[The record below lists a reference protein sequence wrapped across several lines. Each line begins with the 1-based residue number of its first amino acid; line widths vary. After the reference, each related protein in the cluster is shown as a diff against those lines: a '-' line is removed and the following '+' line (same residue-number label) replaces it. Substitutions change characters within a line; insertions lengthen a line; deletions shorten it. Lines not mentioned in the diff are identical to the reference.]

1 VGHEES
7 PDPEQS
13 HDPEETP
20 MPALRTSLV
29 ALTLGGAVVTTGVVA
44 TSATAAPA
52 TATAPASLT
61 TSATAAPASTGSGTA
76 GAADDGDDGT
86 HPVRSGLRRWLGS
99 LTDEQRQCLRDA
111 GLTRPVGPLDDEQRA
126 ALREQA
132 RAAAEGCGVELPFPR
147 ARAFWAGVSEE
158 QKQCLRDSGLT
169 RPVGPLTAE
178 ERQALREQVRAAAE
192 ACGITLPER
201 APGS

>member
-1 VGHEES
+1 
-7 PDPEQS
+7 
-13 HDPEETP
+13 

-29 ALTLGGAVVTTGVVA
+29 ALALGGAVVTTGVVA

-52 TATAPASLT
+52 SATAPASLT
-61 TSATAAPASTGSGTA
+61 TSATAAPTSTGSGTA
-76 GAADDGDDGT
+76 AADDGDDGT

-132 RAAAEGCGVELPFPR
+132 RAAAEGCGVEPPFPR
-147 ARAFWAGVSEE
+147 ARTFWAGVSED

-178 ERQALREQVRAAAE
+178 ERQQLREQVRAAAE
-192 ACGITLPER
+192 ACGITVPAR

>member
-1 VGHEES
+1 
-7 PDPEQS
+7 
-13 HDPEETP
+13 

-29 ALTLGGAVVTTGVVA
+29 ALALGGAVVTTGVV
-44 TSATAAPA
+44 
-52 TATAPASLT
+52 T

-76 GAADDGDDGT
+76 AADDGDGDDGT

-169 RPVGPLTAE
+169 RPVGPLAAE
-178 ERQALREQVRAAAE
+178 EREALRKQVRAAAE
-192 ACGITLPER
+192 ACGVTLPER

>member
-1 VGHEES
+1 MGPEQSPEPQQS

-52 TATAPASLT
+52 
-61 TSATAAPASTGSGTA
+61 SATAPASTGSGTA
-76 GAADDGDDGT
+76 GAADDGDGGT